1 MKLRCKIGSIG
12 FVGDRDTVSRGEIFE
27 ASETQAKILIDAGYA
42 EEIVEQKKKPEEP
55 KETFTQKKRKGR
67 SS

>member
-42 EEIVEQKKKPEEP
+42 DEVAEQKKEPEAP
-55 KETFTQKKRKGR
+55 KETFTPKKRKGR
-67 SS
+67 T